1 MRIEPFFKSLVQSQ
15 TKCVEEFKVTDY
27 EICKCK
33 CLHDA
38 KKMACQRNPN
48 MGCYLKTMY
57 EMTSMN
63 AMWKIIKIALH

>member
-1 MRIEPFFKSLVQSQ
+1 MSPFLKAWSNLKTKYVEAFK
-15 TKCVEEFKVTDY
+15 EIDY
-27 EICKCK
+27 ESCKCK

-38 KKMACQRNPN
+38 TKMACQRNPN
-48 MGCYLKTMY
+48 MGGYLKTMY